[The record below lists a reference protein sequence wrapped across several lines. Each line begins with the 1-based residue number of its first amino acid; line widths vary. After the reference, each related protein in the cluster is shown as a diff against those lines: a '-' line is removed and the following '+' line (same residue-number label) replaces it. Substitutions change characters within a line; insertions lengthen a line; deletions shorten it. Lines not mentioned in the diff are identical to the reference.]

1 MKSGDQTSSC
11 LSYNL
16 RKASRVVSKLYAK
29 EMRLAPVRGP
39 QFSLMMAIARR
50 ECPAISA
57 LAKEIGA
64 DRTTMTRNLN
74 HLQKKGFVQVIQG
87 KDMRTKAVQI
97 SPRGRK
103 ALDQSIS
110 YWQKAQAGVL
120 KALGE
125 ERRERILDDLSVLS
139 GLAQRS

>member
-1 MKSGDQTSSC
+1 MKSGEQTSSC

-39 QFSLMMAIARR
+39 QFSLMMAIARL

-74 HLQKKGFVQVIQG
+74 HLQKRGFIHVAQG
-87 KDMRTKAVQI
+87 KDMRTKAVKI
-97 SPRGRK
+97 SPRGRT

-110 YWQKAQAGVL
+110 HWQKAQARVL
-120 KALGE
+120 QALGE
-125 ERRERILDDLSVLS
+125 QRRDRILDDLSVLS
-139 GLAQRS
+139 GLALRS